1 MDWSGLFPEL
11 LNAILGNLKE
21 RTDHLRFRCVCR
33 SWRYTA
39 KSHPMLPSLPWLY
52 LPQDP
57 TNSIDL
63 RFYSLSED
71 RVYKIPLPQVRN
83 SYISVSASG
92 FLFIIGLPENPKLFL
107 INPFTGRRAHLP
119 YAAVHYFSCESVW
132 DYSGSVFV
140 GSYRYGRGVVY
151 CQLRKNR
158 WSRIKALSHCDVK
171 DIIYKDGSFC
181 ILDSKTREVI
191 LLDGETLDITRI
203 IQPPYFHYWHI
214 DFAMSPDNDDIQLL
228 VEVPDQ
234 KENDDGMQLADVLVQ
249 NGKSDYVLC
258 NLNSQPEKSGW
269 SKINNSGNIAIFDDQ
284 CRRVF
289 VFETSRH
296 SGLRKKTIIYPSL
309 SNRHTNIG
317 TWHIYAY
324 NFENLG
330 SDLKGQCS
338 CWSHPFW
345 ILPRF

>member
-39 KSHPMLPSLPWLY
+39 KSHPMPPSLPWLY

-83 SYISVSASG
+83 SYISGSASG

-158 WSRIKALSHCDVK
+158 WSRIKALSQRNIK
-171 DIIYKDGSFC
+171 DIIYKGGSFC
-181 ILDSKTREVI
+181 ILDHKTSEVI
-191 LLDGETLDITRI
+191 LLDGETQDITII
-203 IQPPYFHYWHI
+203 IQPPYFHYWYI

-234 KENDDGMQLADVLVQ
+234 KGNE
-249 NGKSDYVLC
+249 DYVLC
-258 NLNSQPEKSGW
+258 NLNAHPKKSGW
-269 SKINNSGNIAIFDDQ
+269 SKINNSGNFAIFDDQ
-284 CRRVF
+284 WRHIF

-309 SNRHTNIG
+309 GDQHTKIN
-317 TWHIYAY
+317 TCHIYAY
-324 NFENLG
+324 NFENLS

>member
-11 LNAILGNLKE
+11 LNAILGNLEE

-33 SWRYTA
+33 SWRYAA
-39 KSHPMLPSLPWLY
+39 KSHRMPPSLPWLY

-63 RFYSLSED
+63 RFYSHSED

-83 SYISVSASG
+83 SYVSGSASG
-92 FLFIIGLPENPKLFL
+92 FLFIIGRPENPKLFL

-119 YAAVHYFSCESVW
+119 YAVHYFCCESVW

-140 GSYRYGRGVVY
+140 GCYRFGTGVAY

-158 WSRIKALSHCDVK
+158 WSRIKALSHRYVK
-171 DIIYKDGSFC
+171 DIIYKAGSFC
-181 ILDSKTREVI
+181 ILDRQTREVI
-191 LLDGETLDITRI
+191 LLDGETQDITRI
-203 IQPPYFHYWHI
+203 IQPPYFHYGYI
-214 DFAMSPDNDDIQLL
+214 DFATSPDNDGIQLL
-228 VEVPDQ
+228 IEVPDQ
-234 KENDDGMQLADVLVQ
+234 KGN
-249 NGKSDYVLC
+249 NDYVLC
-258 NLNSQPEKSGW
+258 DLNSQPEKSGW
-269 SKINNSGNIAIFDDQ
+269 SKINNSGNYAIFDDGW
-284 CRRVF
+284 RHVF

-309 SNRHTNIG
+309 GDQNTKID
-317 TWHIYAY
+317 TCHIYAY
-324 NFENLG
+324 NFENL
-330 SDLKGQCS
+330 SFDLKGQCS
-338 CWSHPFW
+338 CCSHPFW